1 VVIDEV
7 FRCVD
12 EALLSVVAGLVNGD
26 GEHQQWGGVEHGG
39 SFERRCGSDGF
50 VDAARERASAAA
62 AAGLLN

>member
-1 VVIDEV
+1 
-7 FRCVD
+7 
-12 EALLSVVAGLVNGD
+12 VNGD